1 MESVKIGGL
10 VYQITE
16 IEDLAHEERTPGL
29 MGCVDYHQLTIKLE
43 KNLHKKVQEQT
54 LVHEIVHGIFAE
66 SGYESHE
73 EEQVNRIAK
82 TLYQVLIDND
92 FTFLKREDE

>member
-1 MESVKIGGL
+1 MENVKIGGL
-10 VYQITE
+10 SYAINEV
-16 IEDLAHEERTPGL
+16 EDLAREELTPGL
-29 MGCVDYHQLTIKLE
+29 MGCVDYHQLTIKIE

-92 FTFLKREDE
+92 FSFLRKA